1 MKSSAAEPGQ
11 SAFLISFL
19 CLILIIIII
28 NITIIIII
36 IIIINQ

>member
-1 MKSSAAEPGQ
+1 MKSSAGEPGQ

-19 CLILIIIII
+19 CLSLIIII